1 MYLSELSDYVL
12 APSGTGR
19 GLNRFN
25 FTISKGDAYSIK
37 SDSGDDARLL
47 LKALATLIYPTKGA
61 YLFYGEKL
69 DFTDYRKLLFC
80 KREIGYI
87 ALDSAMISNRTIREN
102 LLFMRHYFENSLDI
116 SLDEQTKN
124 LCRDFRIYDKL
135 DIHVSKL
142 DRMDLR
148 VAIAI
153 RELTKHP
160 KLLIVERPEDLVSHI
175 KRGLFLKILNDMII
189 AKIPMVFLS
198 YREDLI
204 RELANKKITI
214 ENGKL
219 TTN

>member
-1 MYLSELSDYVL
+1 VYLSELSDYVL
-12 APSGTGR
+12 APIGTGS

-25 FTISKGDAYSIK
+25 FTISKGDACSIK
-37 SDSGDDARLL
+37 SDSRDDARLL
-47 LKALATLIYPTKGA
+47 LKALATLIYPTKGV

-87 ALDSAMISNRTIREN
+87 ALDSAMLSNRTIREN

-116 SLDEQTKN
+116 SLDEKTKK

-135 DIHVSKL
+135 DIHASKL

-153 RELTKHP
+153 RELTKRP

-198 YREDLI
+198 YSEGLI

-214 ENGKL
+214 ENGNF

>member
-12 APSGTGR
+12 APIGTGS

-47 LKALATLIYPTKGA
+47 LKALATLIYPTRGT

-102 LLFMRHYFENSLDI
+102 LLFMRHYFENSMDI
-116 SLDEQTKN
+116 SLDEQTKK
-124 LCRDFRIYDKL
+124 LCRDFGIYDKL
-135 DIHVSKL
+135 DTHASKL

-153 RELTKHP
+153 RELTKRP
-160 KLLIVERPEDLVSHI
+160 KLLIVERPEDLVSHS

-189 AKIPMVFLS
+189 AKIPMVLLS
-198 YREDLI
+198 YSEDLI
-204 RELANKKITI
+204 RELETKKITI
-214 ENGKL
+214 ENGKF
-219 TTN
+219 TTI